1 MARHARDDEG
11 SRTLELGKLV
21 AGGAHGDGAW
31 ENDREPRR
39 IWPAVLTVTAS
50 ILATALGWSLAGALN
65 PDPPP
70 VSSAVPVVETVTQ
83 IVEPS
88 PAPTVTR
95 WRTRTPSP
103 GKPAVVTLTP
113 RPAPA
118 VTVTRW
124 RTRTS
129 SPSPVPT
136 VTVVRTKY
144 LTPPGGD
151 DEITEIPGH
160 PGTHP

>member
-1 MARHARDDEG
+1 MARHARNDEG
-11 SRTLELGKLV
+11 PRTLELGKLV

-39 IWPAVLTVTAS
+39 VWPWVLAVTTSLVATV
-50 ILATALGWSLAGALN
+50 LGWSLAGALN
-65 PDPPP
+65 PSPPP
-70 VSSAVPVVETVTQ
+70 ASSTLPAVETVTQ
-83 IVEPS
+83 TVEPS

-113 RPAPA
+113 APAP
-118 VTVTRW
+118 TVTRW
-124 RTRTS
+124 RTA
-129 SPSPVPT
+129 SPSPAPT
-136 VTVVRTKY
+136 VTVVRTRY
-144 LTPPGGD
+144 LPTPQEETD

-160 PGTHP
+160 PGPGN